1 MLVLNLILNGISRPL
16 FSFIKTQCK
25 LKYGCNIKLIITELC
40 VELQIVANKFV
51 KLIFY
56 NDTS

>member
-1 MLVLNLILNGISRPL
+1 MAYLDR
-16 FSFIKTQCK
+16 FFINQDPMQVKN
-25 LKYGCNIKLIITELC
+25 GCNIKLIITELC